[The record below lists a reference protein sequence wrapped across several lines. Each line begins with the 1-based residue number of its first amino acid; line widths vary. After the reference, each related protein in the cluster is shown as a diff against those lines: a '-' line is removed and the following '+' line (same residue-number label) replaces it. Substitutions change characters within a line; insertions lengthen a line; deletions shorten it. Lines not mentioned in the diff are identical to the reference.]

1 MRALTTWIE
10 THFLALALGLSG
22 LALWRP
28 ELFTWLAPYLPQG
41 LGLIMFGMGLT
52 LTFADFRRVLVHWR
66 LVLLGTALHYAI
78 MPLAALAAAWILALP
93 QPLAVGLAVVGA
105 CPSGTA
111 SSVAVYLAGA
121 NVPLAVS
128 VTLASTLLAPLATP
142 AILWLLLG
150 ARVDVSFPAMVG
162 SVFWIVAFPLFDGL
176 VLRQILKRRAE
187 RVAWLFPGLSV
198 LIISLVIA
206 CIVGLN
212 RAALL
217 QWPVRAFAAVVLH
230 NGLGLGLG
238 WLGARAFGCAQAE
251 ARTLALEVG
260 MQNSGLGAALA
271 AQYFGA
277 ASALPSA
284 IFSLWHNVSGVTLAR
299 RWARNRS

>member
-1 MRALTTWIE
+1 MRDVMNWIEARFLAIALT
-10 THFLALALGLSG
+10 LSA

-28 ELFTWLAPYLPQG
+28 ELFVWLAPRIPLG

-52 LTFADFRRVLVHWR
+52 LTFDDFRRVLGAWR

-78 MPLAALAAAWILALP
+78 MPLAALAAARLLALSD
-93 QPLAVGLAVVGA
+93 PLTVGLAVVGA

-111 SSVAVYLAGA
+111 SSVAVYLARA

-128 VTLASTLLAPLATP
+128 VTLASTLAAPLATP
-142 AILWLLLG
+142 AILWLSVG
-150 ARVDVSFPAMVG
+150 ARVDVSWPAMVG

-176 VLRQILKRRAE
+176 VLRRLLGRRAE
-187 RVAWLFPGLSV
+187 RATWIFPGLSV
-198 LIISLVIA
+198 LIISLVVA

-212 RAALL
+212 QAALL
-217 QWPVRAFAAVVLH
+217 ERPWRAGAAVILH
-230 NGLGLGLG
+230 NGLGLGAG
-238 WLGARAFGCAQAE
+238 WLA
-251 ARTLALEVG
+251 ARTLGCSRTDARTIALEVG

-271 AQYFGA
+271 TQYFGA

-284 IFSLWHNVSGVTLAR
+284 IFSLWHNVSGVALAR
-299 RWARNRS
+299 RWAKRR

>member
-1 MRALTTWIE
+1 MRPLAVWIEAHFLTIALT
-10 THFLALALGLSG
+10 LSA

-28 ELFTWLAPYLPQG
+28 ELFVWLAPRVPLG

-52 LTFADFRRVLVHWR
+52 LTFADFRRVLGLWR

-78 MPLAALAAAWILALP
+78 MPLAALAAARILALP
-93 QPLAVGLAVVGA
+93 EPLAVGLAVVGA

-111 SSVAVYLAGA
+111 SSVAVYLARA

-128 VTLASTLLAPLATP
+128 VTLVSTLLAPLATP

-150 ARVDVSFPAMVG
+150 TRVDVSFAAMVG

-176 VLRQILKRRAE
+176 VLRQLLQRRAE
-187 RVAWLFPGLSV
+187 RLVWIFPSLSV
-198 LIISLVIA
+198 LTISLIIA

-217 QWPVRAFAAVVLH
+217 EWPWQAGAAVVLH
-230 NGLGLGLG
+230 NGLGLGAG
-238 WLGARAFGCAQAE
+238 WLAARAFGCGQAE
-251 ARTLALEVG
+251 ARTIALEVG

-271 AQYFGA
+271 TQYFGA
-277 ASALPSA
+277 ATALPSA
-284 IFSLWHNVSGVTLAR
+284 IFSLWHNVSGVALAK
-299 RWARNRS
+299 RWAGKRS